1 MFFDER
7 VNDLKSFFGININ
20 QRLFIILIKLNFFN
34 DIIYVTSRKI
44 IRELFS
50 LIKLKW
56 NLTRIH

>member
-20 QRLFIILIKLNFFN
+20 QRLFIILIKLYFFN

-50 LIKLKW
+50 LIKLK
-56 NLTRIH
+56 